1 MTNHKQERAQRI
13 VDATMEL
20 TLRPQQGDRA
30 KVIAAAIRAIV
41 NELHYDNGVWFV
53 NAIPD
58 QIESSFNFKKP
69 EEVILESVEIMDDE
83 EIAVFDEPQ

>member
-30 KVIAAAIRAIV
+30 KVIAAAIRAMSDSF
-41 NELHYDNGVWFV
+41 EYDDNGMAWFV
-53 NAIPD
+53 AND
-58 QIESSFNFKKP
+58 FY
-69 EEVILESVEIMDDE
+69 
-83 EIAVFDEPQ
+83 EIAKDLEALDELAQENPQMPLDAL

>member
-30 KVIAAAIRAIV
+30 KVIATAIRAMADSFV
-41 NELHYDNGVWFV
+41 YDDNGMVWFV
-53 NAIPD
+53 AND
-58 QIESSFNFKKP
+58 FY
-69 EEVILESVEIMDDE
+69 
-83 EIAVFDEPQ
+83 EIANELEALEELAQENPQGPLDAL

>member
-30 KVIAAAIRAIV
+30 KVIAAAIRAV
-41 NELHYDNGVWFV
+41 
-53 NAIPD
+53 A
-58 QIESSFNFKKP
+58 
-69 EEVILESVEIMDDE
+69 E
-83 EIAVFDEPQ
+83 EIYFTPDVELLNEIADELEAL